1 MATGGIPEVSA
12 SSNNGAMEMALLSLT
27 QVVQTLQQQQLT
39 LGKTVEELSVKV
51 AWVSLHREIHRLRL
65 KVRSYQ
71 DALYQ
76 HRCLP
81 NNL

>member
-12 SSNNGAMEMALLSLT
+12 SSNNGAVETALLSLT

-51 AWVSLHREIHRLRL
+51 ASGQP
-65 KVRSYQ
+65 S
-71 DALYQ
+71 
-76 HRCLP
+76 
-81 NNL
+81 